1 MTRSRDAGV
10 DVVVLTALGLEY
22 DAVYPYLA
30 DPREHVDSD
39 GTRYAVGVLRG
50 GACRVALAVM
60 GPGNVAAAA
69 LTGRAIEE
77 FRPRAL
83 FLVGI
88 AGGLVDDTRLGDVV
102 VATHVY
108 AYQGARAEP
117 GGTRVRPKGWPLAHR
132 LEQIARGVARTG
144 DWTASLGG
152 GGGGARV
159 HFKPLVSGDVV
170 LDTHTGPIAETIF
183 QNFSDAIAI
192 DMESVGVAE
201 AALRKDFYRAVTI
214 RGVSDAAGG
223 HKRRTDAHGWQPRAA
238 VHAAAFAVTM
248 AERVVRPVPAPP
260 PARRAET
267 GPCPYP
273 GLAAFG
279 EQDADLFFGRGE
291 LADELADLVTRRRFV
306 AVTGPSGSGKSSLLH
321 AGLKPRLRPH
331 GWAIAAFRPLAG
343 VPAAK
348 ALAAGLLPLLHPEGT
363 DTSPRRAAMAGMI
376 ADGRLPDLVGTVLAE
391 TGAARLLVCVD
402 QFEELD
408 EGAAEDLAGLLAR
421 LATGALPVHVVLTLR
436 TEALDLAA
444 GRLGLGELARTSVFL
459 LTPMRPDQLRAAIEA
474 PVGPTGVTFQEGLVD
489 RIVAAGGASAS
500 LPLIQFALTR
510 LWEEQDGPLL
520 THAVY
525 DGFGGFEG
533 ALAGYAERVWA
544 TDLDP
549 DERAAARRLLPQ
561 LTRPI
566 GADGVVRRTARAGA
580 LDPGLRPVAR
590 RLAATRLVVESV
602 DAGGEPAYDL
612 AHAAL
617 ATHWQRLAGWLAEER
632 DFRAWQEDLRES
644 QQRGEPLRGQRL
656 SEARRWLREHP
667 QDITGEERR
676 FIAGS
681 LHRHRRRT
689 AAWRG
694 AAALIAILALLTS
707 TLTVILTKRGGELAE
722 QVRQNA
728 AHALVTDA
736 GEVAPNK
743 PDTAALMTVAAY
755 RANSDPTVLAHLAG
769 QYQRYRSTDRLLPS
783 DVTYLR
789 QVRVSTDGQVIAAV
803 GTGGGVLWRL
813 NEQPATP
820 VYLDSGLTGI
830 ALSPDGQRVAGIDGS
845 RRVAVWGQDGAR
857 VALGEFGNLLTGI
870 PSLRF
875 APDGRRLLAVQPRV
889 GLKAWDVEGRA
900 VTLPADAIDQV
911 RDAERVQAWFGPSG
925 DDLVVAV
932 NGTLTVWDLSTNE
945 DARMTGAGANGAAV
959 SSDGRTAYTCAGT
972 TLTAWNLVTRKKTSL
987 PAPGARCPDLSDY
1000 ALDESGSVIHGGV
1013 PTDHSGRFLVTG
1025 APLEG
1030 RNQHL
1035 RVRAS
1040 LMDTERRAMAYPVLP
1055 PNSGPVLAYDIAA
1068 VGDTVRVV
1076 SAAGSAIAVVDL
1088 APADFAPL
1096 NRGLEPD
1103 FAAGPL
1109 LGPGQPVAATAASK
1123 PPALSIWDTDTG
1135 QRGTTVAAGKNETL
1149 VRFAAD
1155 DRLLT
1160 RVAPNNLVVRDVP
1173 SLGVVGRRLPLH
1185 TEPEVVANGL
1195 FYGLCAA
1202 DTPDPDI
1209 VAVLFAGYAS
1219 RIDLR
1224 SGTLVDR
1231 IRLWRDRT
1239 ELPTFAGT
1247 NSCSL
1252 RPRHDQLAFDNSRTV
1267 EVWSLTDKAWVAS
1280 FPLDRPAEIVDVRF
1294 STDGSHLAVLGADG
1308 ALDVWD
1314 VDQRLRVIEAL
1325 TVLPAGLPYH
1335 SIVHFPT
1342 RDRIIVKIGGGLRIW
1357 DLARDSIMA
1366 EIDIDSLNVR
1376 PVLSADGDTLLIW
1389 MRSAGLMRM
1398 PLEPERWAEHL
1409 CRAIG
1414 RDLTAAERRTL
1425 PPGTPGTPACPH

>member
-1 MTRSRDAGV
+1 V

-22 DAVYPYLA
+22 DAVHPYLA
-30 DPREHVDSD
+30 DPREHVDAD

-77 FRPRAL
+77 FRPHAL

-88 AGGLVDDTRLGDVV
+88 AGGLEADIGLGDVV

-117 GGTRVRPKGWPLAHR
+117 SGTRVRPKGWPLAHR

-144 DWTASLGG
+144 DWTASLGEG

-170 LDTHTGPIAETIF
+170 LDTRTGPIAETIF

-223 HKRRTDAHGWQPRAA
+223 HKRHTDADGWQPRAA

-248 AERVVRPVPAPP
+248 AERIVRPVPAPP

-321 AGLKPRLRPH
+321 AGLKPRLRPR

-348 ALAAGLLPLLHPEGT
+348 ALAAALLPLLHPERG
-363 DTSPRRAAMAGMI
+363 DAAPRPAAMAGVAGMI
-376 ADGRLPDLVGTVLAE
+376 ADGRLPELVGTVLAE

-408 EGAAEDLAGLLAR
+408 EAAAEDLAGLLTR

-436 TEALDLAA
+436 TETLDLAA
-444 GRLGLGELARTSVFL
+444 DRLGLGELARTSVFL

-474 PVGPTGVTFQEGLVD
+474 PVGPTGVTFQQGLVD

-520 THAVY
+520 THAAY

-544 TDLDP
+544 ADLDAG
-549 DERAAARRLLPQ
+549 ERVAARRLLPQ

-566 GADGVVRRTARAGA
+566 GADGVVRRTARAGE
-580 LDPGLRPVAR
+580 LDADLRPVAR

-602 DAGGEPAYDL
+602 DAAGEPAYDL

-644 QQRGEPLRGQRL
+644 RQRAEPLRGQRL
-656 SEARRWLREHP
+656 SDARRWLREHP

-676 FIAGS
+676 FIADS
-681 LHRHRRRT
+681 LYRRRRRT

-694 AAALIAILALLTS
+694 AAALIAVLAVLTS
-707 TLTVILTKRGGELAE
+707 ALTVILAKRSGELAD
-722 QVRQNA
+722 QVRRNA

-736 GEVAPNK
+736 TEVAPNK

-755 RANSDPTVLAHLAG
+755 RTNPDPTVLAHLAG

-813 NEQPATP
+813 NEQSPKP
-820 VYLDSGLTGI
+820 VYLDSGLIGI
-830 ALSPDGQRVAGIDGS
+830 ALSPDGRRVAGIDGS
-845 RRVAVWGQDGAR
+845 RRVTVWGPDGAKA
-857 VALGEFGNLLTGI
+857 ALGEFGNPLTGV

-875 APDGRRLLAVQPRV
+875 APDGTRLLAAQPRV

-900 VTLPADAIDQV
+900 VTLPAGAVDQV
-911 RDAERVQAWFGPSG
+911 RDADRVQAWFGPSG
-925 DDLVVAV
+925 DALVVAV
-932 NGTLTVWDLSTNE
+932 DGALTIWDLNSGE
-945 DARMTGAGANGAAV
+945 DTRVTGAGTDGAAV
-959 SSDGRTAYTCAGT
+959 SANGRTAYTCAGT
-972 TLTAWNLVTRKKTSL
+972 TLTAWNLVTRKKTAL
-987 PAPGARCPDLSDY
+987 PAPGGRCPDLSDY
-1000 ALDESGSVIHGGV
+1000 ALDRSGSVIHGGG

-1035 RVRAS
+1035 RIRAS
-1040 LMDTERRAMAYPVLP
+1040 IMDTQERTMAYPVLP
-1055 PNSGPVLAYDIAA
+1055 PNSGPVLAYDIAT

-1076 SAAGSAIAVVDL
+1076 SAAGSAIAVLDL
-1088 APADFAPL
+1088 TAADFSPL

-1103 FAAGPL
+1103 FAGGPL
-1109 LGPGQPVAATAASK
+1109 LGPGQPLAVTAAAN
-1123 PPALSIWDTDTG
+1123 PPTLSTWDTATG
-1135 QRGTTVAAGKNETL
+1135 RRGKTVTTGKDETL
-1149 VRFAAD
+1149 VRFAAR

-1160 RVAPNNLVVRDVP
+1160 RISPNVLAVRDVP

-1185 TEPEVVANGL
+1185 TEPEVAGNGF

-1209 VAVLFAGYAS
+1209 VAVFFAGYAS

-1224 SGTLVDR
+1224 SGALVDR

-1239 ELPTFAGT
+1239 ELPTFASV
-1247 NSCSL
+1247 NSCPL
-1252 RPRHDQLAFDNSRTV
+1252 RPRHDQIAFNHGRAV
-1267 EVWSLTDKAWVAS
+1267 ELWSLAQKARVAS
-1280 FPLDRPAEIVDVRF
+1280 FPLERPTEIADATF
-1294 STDGSHLAVLGADG
+1294 SADGQHLAVLGADG
-1308 ALDVWD
+1308 ALDVWN
-1314 VDQRLRVIEAL
+1314 VDQRRRVTDAL

-1335 SIVHFPT
+1335 QIAHFPT
-1342 RDRIIVKIGGGLRIW
+1342 RDQIIVKIGGGLRIW
-1357 DLARDSIMA
+1357 DLASGSIMA

-1376 PVLSADGDTLLIW
+1376 PVLSAGGDALLIW

-1398 PLEPERWAEHL
+1398 PLAPERWAEHL
-1409 CRAIG
+1409 CHAIG
-1414 RDLTAAERRTL
+1414 RDLTDVERDTL
-1425 PPGTPGTPACPH
+1425 PPGTPDTPACP